1 MGIDVKLYL
10 FSLPTPGH
18 RVFGFFGGMT
28 YAIDWC
34 TAGVARDVFRNVE
47 TLKHHRIDQTTKRSC
62 HPLLPGVCLRHMMNS
77 GPWRPLLP
85 LDRRLVARLSRLLV
99 LVLALPNVLF
109 PPATT
114 LVCLPSL
121 CLPRKKK
128 LPSPLGG

>member
-18 RVFGFFGGMT
+18 RVIGLFGGMT

-99 LVLALPNVLF
+99 LVLALPIVLF

-114 LVCLPSL
+114 LVSL
-121 CLPRKKK
+121 FGSPEKKNFA
-128 LPSPLGG
+128 SPLGG